1 MENWASYYD
10 YDYDYDYY
18 YLYLSIYLSIYLL
31 LRTGQRGVLNIYWAP
46 ALRRPKNIIE
56 SVLGHWRCRPCRLHL
71 GKHERSHPSKRRTL
85 ESSTARWIAIQM
97 AV

>member
-1 MENWASYYD
+1 LENWASYYD

-18 YLYLSIYLSIYLL
+18 YLSAAENWG
-31 LRTGQRGVLNIYWAP
+31 RAVLNIYWAP

-56 SVLGHWRCRPCRLHL
+56 SVLGHWRCHPCRLHL